1 MSLHDIEYSFKS
13 NNRTAIREEVAH
25 LFVSEEPGTGQG
37 ENCSR
42 YHYTVEHY
50 NEYSIVIKRPTSLNK
65 GFDFTVNIHGM
76 YFKSNR
82 RYSNPSHND
91 IFQTLEYVKSNYAKK
106 YYSVAL
112 QINNIFQVKDYS
124 FEGLED
130 IVFPDGD
137 GKFRSVA
144 IILLAIKWLFIEQ
157 DITYWNWSG
166 RNMLYNRLKEMRLI

>member
-1 MSLHDIEYSFKS
+1 MALHNIEYSLKS
-13 NNRTAIREEVAH
+13 NNRTDIREEVAH
-25 LFVSEEPGTGQG
+25 LFVSEEPGTGKG
-37 ENCSR
+37 ENCSK
-42 YHYTVEHY
+42 YHYTIEHY
-50 NEYSIVIKRPTSLNK
+50 NEYSIVIKRPTGLNK

-76 YFKSNR
+76 YFKRNR
-82 RYSNPSHND
+82 RYNTPAHND
-91 IFQTLEYVKSNYAKK
+91 IFQALEYVKINYVKEYDK
-106 YYSVAL
+106 VML

-137 GKFRSVA
+137 GEFRPVA

-166 RNMLYNRLKEMRLI
+166 KNMLYNCLKEMRLI